1 MSGLV
6 LGLRQFTLHLSITF
20 KLDIAR
26 SHPLHCMVCVL
37 KSACVSKHGQRQWS
51 TEGWRDE
58 EIKCGRNLR
67 VPVVGPDFRIDY
79 TSYRGK
85 SSLSN

>member
-1 MSGLV
+1 M
-6 LGLRQFTLHLSITF
+6 
-20 KLDIAR
+20 
-26 SHPLHCMVCVL
+26 CML
-37 KSACVSKHGQRQWS
+37 ESACVSKRGQRQWS

-67 VPVVGPDFRIDY
+67 VPAVRPDFRIDH
-79 TSYRGK
+79 TSYGGK